1 MLDERVLPLLT
12 ELVGFATESR
22 TPNSALIDSVG
33 DRLGAYGARVRVVD
47 GPEGRANLLA
57 SFGPDAPG
65 GLLLSGH
72 TDVVPAGDGWETP
85 PYVVTAADDDALYGR
100 GTADMKGFIA
110 CVLAV
115 VPELDVASL
124 TAPLHVALSYDEE
137 VGCIGVRDLLAV
149 VGVDD
154 HVRPALIVIGEPTM
168 MQPSHAHAGK
178 VAYRLALTGKAGH
191 SSLSAS
197 MPSTISAAARIVT
210 ALEDVAARH
219 RDSVTVNVGTINGGT
234 ALNVIAESCELTFE
248 LRHPTAVDPDA
259 VLAPVHAAIEAER
272 ATLSAV
278 GGGVDVAEIT
288 RYPALSTD
296 TQHPLVRLVER
307 LADRG
312 ASTPIGY
319 GTEGGLF
326 AATLDAPV
334 VICGPGDIAVA
345 HRPGEHVSLEQLGAC
360 TRFVTQLIA
369 AVCTSG

>member
-22 TPNSALIDSVG
+22 TPNRALIDSVA
-33 DRLGAYGARVRVVD
+33 DRLGAYGARVRVID
-47 GPEGRANLLA
+47 GPEGRANLIG
-57 SFGPDAPG
+57 SFGPVGPG

-72 TDVVPAGDGWETP
+72 TDVVPAGDGWDTP
-85 PYVVTAADDDALYGR
+85 PYSVTAADGTLYGR

-115 VPELDVASL
+115 VPDLDVASFS
-124 TAPLHVALSYDEE
+124 APLHIALSYDEE
-137 VGCIGVRDLLAV
+137 VGCVGVRELLAV
-149 VGVDD
+149 AAESAGDI
-154 HVRPALIVIGEPTM
+154 RPALIVIGEPTM

-178 VAYRLALTGKAGH
+178 VAYRIALTGKAGH

-197 MPSTISAAARIVT
+197 MPSTISAAVRIVT
-210 ALEDVAARH
+210 ELEAVAARH
-219 RDSVTVNVGTINGGT
+219 RDLVTVNVGTIRGGT
-234 ALNVIAESCELTFE
+234 ALNVIAASCATTFE
-248 LRHPTAVDPDA
+248 LRHPMSVDPDA
-259 VLAPVHAAIEAER
+259 VLSPVHAAIETER
-272 ATLSAV
+272 VLLGAV
-278 GGGVDVAEIT
+278 GGGVEVAEIT

-312 ASTPIGY
+312 TSTPIGY

-345 HRPGEHVSLEQLGAC
+345 HRPGEHVALDQLRAC
-360 TRFVTQLIA
+360 TQFLTQLIT
-369 AVCTSG
+369 AVCTPT

>member
-1 MLDERVLPLLT
+1 MPDERVPPLLT
-12 ELVGFATESR
+12 ELVEFATESH
-22 TPNSALIDSVG
+22 TPNRALIDSVA
-33 DRLGAYGARVRVVD
+33 DRLGAYGARVRIVG

-57 SFGPDAPG
+57 SFGPRSVG

-72 TDVVPAGDGWETP
+72 TDVVAAGDGWETP
-85 PYVVTAADDDALYGR
+85 PYSVTAADGTLYGR

-115 VPELDVASL
+115 VQELDVGSL
-124 TAPLHVALSYDEE
+124 TAPLHIALSYDEE
-137 VGCIGVRDLLAV
+137 VGCVGVRGLLDV
-149 VGVDD
+149 VGADGE
-154 HVRPALIVIGEPTM
+154 VRPALVVIGEPTM

-210 ALEDVAARH
+210 VLEAVAARH
-219 RDSVTVNVGTINGGT
+219 RNEVTVNVGTINGGT
-234 ALNVIAESCELTFE
+234 ALNVIAESCETTFE
-248 LRHPTAVDPDA
+248 LRHPTSIDPDG
-259 VLAPVHAAIEAER
+259 VLAPVRDAIEAER
-272 ATLSAV
+272 ATLAAV
-278 GGGVDVAEIT
+278 GGGVEVTEIT

-296 TQHPLVRLVER
+296 THHPLVRLVER

-312 ASTPIGY
+312 SSIPIGY

-345 HRPGEHVSLEQLGAC
+345 HRPGEHVSLDQLRAC
-360 TRFVTQLIA
+360 TQFLIQLIA